1 MSHCSGTLT
10 SCALCLFVL
19 CLIPY
24 LLDVATCDEFNAT
37 PLHQPALVDGEEVDP
52 YKATINPSSHDHQIS
67 SFILLSRGEGNRK
80 IVFIFVSPE
89 ATRNVA
95 FSSLTS
101 RPPPVS

>member
-1 MSHCSGTLT
+1 MSHRSETLT

-24 LLDVATCDEFNAT
+24 LLDVATCDEFYAT
-37 PLHQPALVDGEEVDP
+37 PLHQPVLVDGKEIDP
-52 YKATINPSSHDHQIS
+52 SKATIDPSSYDHQIS
-67 SFILLSRGEGNRK
+67 SRVLLSRGEGNRK
-80 IVFIFVSPE
+80 VEFIFVLPE
-89 ATRNVA
+89 ATRNLT

>member
-1 MSHCSGTLT
+1 MSHRSGTLT

-52 YKATINPSSHDHQIS
+52 SKATISPSSYDHQIS
-67 SFILLSRGEGNRK
+67 IRLLLSRGEGNRK
-80 IVFIFVSPE
+80 VVFIFVSPQ
-89 ATRNVA
+89 ATRK
-95 FSSLTS
+95 FTLSSLTS

>member
-1 MSHCSGTLT
+1 MSHRSGTLT

-24 LLDVATCDEFNAT
+24 LLDVAACDKVNAT

-52 YKATINPSSHDHQIS
+52 SKATISPSSYDHQIS
-67 SFILLSRGEGNRK
+67 SRLLLSRGEGNRK
-80 IVFIFVSPE
+80 LVFIFVSPQ
-89 ATRNVA
+89 ATRNCT
-95 FSSLTS
+95 FSSLAS